1 VFDDVLK
8 GFSILLE
15 GWPIVAALAGLALGV
30 IVGAIPGL
38 TATMTIAILMPFTFF
53 LPPSVAIGFLLGIYK
68 GAVYGGSIPA
78 ILINTPGTAAAAATC
93 IDGSAMARKGEGRKA
108 LQIALGAS
116 VVGDLLSTFVLI
128 AVAAPLAAI
137 AVKFSAPE
145 YTLLFVFSLTLIA
158 GVAGPNP
165 LKGFLSA
172 GIGALI
178 GCVGMDPA
186 SGVQRYVF
194 DVTDLL
200 GGIPLVPLLIGMFA
214 LAEVLD
220 RASKPVESAQAAV
233 TNPGGPSLSLA
244 EFRRCLPTIFRSTGI
259 GTVIGALPGLGA
271 EIACWIAYGVAK
283 KRSQEPHKFGKGAHE
298 GVAAAESSNNACVPG
313 DLIPMLVFGIPG
325 DVVTAV
331 LLGAFIAQGITPG
344 PLLFVNH
351 GPVIYALYAIL
362 IITNIGLIF
371 LGLVAIRGFSSI
383 LKLPKTYVYSCVT
396 VLAVAGAYAINSDL
410 FDVTV
415 MFVGGLMGFVMRRNG
430 IPVAPFIIA
439 MLLSPML
446 ENSFRQTLALSQGSL
461 WIFVERPISLA
472 LLAIFSVLILLLRR
486 GARSRMLTP
495 ANQ

>member
-1 VFDDVLK
+1 MLDDVLK

-15 GWPIVAALAGLALGV
+15 GWPVVAALAGLALGV
-30 IVGAIPGL
+30 IVGAVPGL

-53 LPPSVAIGFLLGIYK
+53 LPASVAIGFLLGIYK

-93 IDGSAMARKGEGRKA
+93 IDGSAMARKGEGKKA
-108 LQIALGAS
+108 LQIALWAS
-116 VVGDLLSTFVLI
+116 VVGDLFATMVLI
-128 AVAAPLAAI
+128 AIAAPLAAI

-158 GVAGPNP
+158 GVAGRHP

-172 GIGALI
+172 GIGALL

-194 DVTDLL
+194 ESTDLL

-220 RASKPVESAQAAV
+220 RVGKSAAAEAGSV
-233 TNPGGPSLSLA
+233 ANPGGPSLSFA
-244 EFRRCLPTIFRSTGI
+244 EFRQCVPTVSRSTGI
-259 GTVIGALPGLGA
+259 GIVIGALPGLGA

-283 KRSQEPHKFGKGAHE
+283 KRSREPEKFGQGAHE

-362 IITNIGLIF
+362 IITNIALIAV
-371 LGLVAIRGFSSI
+371 GLVAIRGFSGI
-383 LKLPKTYVYSCVT
+383 LKLPKIYVYSCVT
-396 VLAVAGAYAINSDL
+396 VLAVAGAYAINSDP

-415 MFVGGLMGFVMRRNG
+415 MFAGGLMGFVMRRNG
-430 IPVAPFIIA
+430 LPVAPFIIA

-446 ENSFRQTLALSQGSL
+446 ENSFRQTLALSDGSL
-461 WIFVERPISLA
+461 WIFLERPISLV
-472 LLAIFSVLILLLRR
+472 LIAIFAVVLLLLRR
-486 GARSRMLTP
+486 GAKNRVIES
-495 ANQ
+495 